1 MNYCVIIGKRILFF
15 GLSKA
20 VDEGACTR
28 SETGSS
34 PSFSIAFRGAT
45 TSLQGKW
52 LSLAGRGL
60 PFSRFIQAVFRCP
73 AYKYS
78 NGGVFWLGKEKNSH
92 FDEDSGT
99 DAE

>member
-1 MNYCVIIGKRILFF
+1 MRAREAKQALPHPF
-15 GLSKA
+15 LSL
-20 VDEGACTR
+20 
-28 SETGSS
+28 SEEKT
-34 PSFSIAFRGAT
+34 AT

-78 NGGVFWLGKEKNSH
+78 NVGVFWLGKEKNSH